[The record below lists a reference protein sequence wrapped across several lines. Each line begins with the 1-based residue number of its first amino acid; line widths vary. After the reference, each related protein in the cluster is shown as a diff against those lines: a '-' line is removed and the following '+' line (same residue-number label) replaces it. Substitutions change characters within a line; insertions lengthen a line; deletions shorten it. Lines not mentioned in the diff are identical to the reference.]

1 VSGGGGVEYFEGTCG
16 EGWFDGIPV
25 RMVVNPYTFTRGD
38 PGNGKDCA
46 DSQALLGLVIIS
58 LKLLH
63 K

>member
-1 VSGGGGVEYFEGTCG
+1 MFCYLSLLVR
-16 EGWFDGIPV
+16 FDGIPV

-38 PGNGKDCA
+38 SGNGKDCA
-46 DSQALLGLVIIS
+46 DLQALLGLVIIS